1 MGQLG
6 GGELKGTALVT
17 GAARGLGRAIAAEL
31 KARGAE
37 VVLSDQ
43 DEVAGTV
50 AAREIGGRFVPLDVR
65 SMESVN
71 GAFAAIGAPD
81 MLVNNAG
88 IYPDYGFLDITEAQW
103 LQVIDINLNGAFRC
117 AQAFARARVKVGG
130 GGAMVN
136 LASTAA
142 SSARVGAVHYSTS
155 KAGLAMLTRS
165 LAQELGPHR
174 IRVNAVA
181 PGLVD
186 VGRGAVNEAYQQR
199 FLPMIPLGRV
209 GVPED
214 VAKVVA
220 MLLSEDCAF
229 VTGAVLPID
238 GGFLTGRALPRSGTT
253 T

>member
-1 MGQLG
+1 M
-6 GGELKGTALVT
+6 GELKGVALVT

-43 DEVAGTV
+43 DEAAGAG
-50 AAREIGGRFVPLDVR
+50 AARAIGGRFVPLDVR
-65 SMESVN
+65 SMASVN
-71 GAFAAIGAPD
+71 AAFAAIGAPD

-88 IYPDYGFLDITEAQW
+88 IYPDYGFLDITETQW

-117 AQAFARARVKVGG
+117 AQAFARARVQAGG

-142 SSARVGAVHYSTS
+142 SSARVGAAHYSTS

-186 VGRGAVNEAYQQR
+186 VGRGAVNEAYYQR

-209 GVPED
+209 GMPED

-238 GGFLTGRALPRSGTT
+238 GGFLAGRALPRSGSTT
-253 T
+253 